1 MISLRKRA
9 RTPSFGEDAV
19 GQRVGPQNGGVDLSE
34 VIKARRTALGW
45 SQADLAREAGI
56 DVRQI
61 RRYEAG
67 DSQPTLTAAKALADA
82 LDVSI
87 DTLAGGISSEGITG
101 LWWMAWRAASS
112 PETLLVRIEIAHSGT
127 GYLMAV
133 AEDPASSPH
142 FPGTWR
148 ATLTRSRDGS
158 YMGYSLSMALA
169 AIFLLEPRDAG
180 WFGQW
185 IRMPIG
191 PKNIGHLA
199 LARDVQATETL
210 MTDAVEGL
218 R

>member
-1 MISLRKRA
+1 ME
-9 RTPSFGEDAV
+9 F
-19 GQRVGPQNGGVDLSE
+19 SE
-34 VIKARRTALGW
+34 VIKTRRNALGW

-87 DTLAGGISSEGITG
+87 DTLAGGIPSDGITG
-101 LWWMAWRAASS
+101 LWWMAWRPAAS
-112 PETLLVRIEIAHSGT
+112 PEPLLVRMEFAHSGV

-133 AEDPASSPH
+133 ADDPENDPD
-142 FPGTWR
+142 FPGSWR
-148 ATLTRSRDGS
+148 ATLTRNRNGS
-158 YMGYSLSMALA
+158 YMGYSLSLTLA
-169 AIFLLEPRDAG
+169 SILIIEPREPG

-185 IRMPIG
+185 IRVPIG

-199 LARDVQATETL
+199 LARDRMTARQLLRDASETL
-210 MTDAVEGL
+210 G
-218 R
+218 